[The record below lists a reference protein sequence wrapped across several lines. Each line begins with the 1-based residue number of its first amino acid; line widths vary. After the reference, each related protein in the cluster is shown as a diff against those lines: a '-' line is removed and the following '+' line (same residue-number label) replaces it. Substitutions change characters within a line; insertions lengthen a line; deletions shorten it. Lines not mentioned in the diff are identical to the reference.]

1 MLSNLST
8 RHRGYA
14 WLLACVLCGSAGQ
27 RPIIG
32 LTGQDPDSQIPGN
45 ASSPDVIR
53 VSTNLVTLPV
63 SVTDAAGHAVSD
75 LSSNDF
81 WVEEDGRTESVSKVA
96 EARQSPLQLV
106 LLFDLSGSV
115 NPRFNFEQ
123 QAATQ
128 FLEKVWQPGDAIS
141 VITFS
146 AYPKVC
152 LSGSLSLTEAL
163 QVLGNLQPTEA
174 PTAFFDS
181 VILSTKMLRQ
191 TAKPETMQ
199 SVIALSDGEDNQS
212 GHDLSKVLKEIQNSA
227 TIFYSIN
234 PAGPSIRLNEISRKG
249 QADLESLARETGG
262 KAFISDRPEALA
274 DIFRRIAVDLRAQ
287 YLLSYYSTN
296 TRMDGSFRQILV
308 SVPQKP
314 DVRVRARRGY
324 YAAKQ

>member
-1 MLSNLST
+1 M
-8 RHRGYA
+8 
-14 WLLACVLCGSAGQ
+14 SAGQ
-27 RPIIG
+27 SSIIG
-32 LTGQDPDSQIPGN
+32 LTGQALDSQLAGN

-63 SVTDAAGHAVSD
+63 SVADAAGHAVGN
-75 LSSNDF
+75 LSRDDF
-81 WVEEDGRTESVSKVA
+81 WVEEDGRTENVSKVA
-96 EARQSPLQLV
+96 EAGQSPLQLA

-115 NPRFNFEQ
+115 NPRFTFEQ

-128 FLEKVWQPGDAIS
+128 FLEQVWKPGDAIS
-141 VITFS
+141 VIAFS
-146 AYPKVC
+146 EQPRVC
-152 LSGSLSLTEAL
+152 LLASLSLTAAL

-181 VILSTKMLRQ
+181 VVLSTKMMRQ
-191 TAKPETMQ
+191 TARPETMQ

-212 GHDLSKVLKEIQNSA
+212 EHNLAKALKEVQNSA

-249 QADLESLARETGG
+249 QADLESLAKETGG
-262 KAFISDRPEALA
+262 KAFISDKPGDLE

-296 TRMDGSFRQILV
+296 MRMDGSFRQILV

-314 DVRVRARRGY
+314 DLRVRARRGY
-324 YAAKQ
+324 YAARQ